1 MDDCHADAPSSVLYE
16 PRALVLTQGK
26 AMTPVTPQIPAKAYT
41 VTSFPTMPE
50 GLTLNAQD
58 GTISGTP
65 STVQETKHYTITVR
79 NESGTAQTTITIE
92 VLEAP
97 TNWVMI
103 IIIVVV
109 AIIVAIVMAT
119 KKGSS
124 KKKMPKTAKSG
135 SKTVPK
141 VTSVKTKPA
150 VKV

>member
-1 MDDCHADAPSSVLYE
+1 
-16 PRALVLTQGK
+16 
-26 AMTPVTPQIPAKAYT
+26 MTPVTPQIPAKAYT

-103 IIIVVV
+103 IIIAVVAVIVVV

-141 VTSVKTKPA
+141 VTSVKTKAA

>member
-1 MDDCHADAPSSVLYE
+1 M
-16 PRALVLTQGK
+16 
-26 AMTPVTPQIPAKAYT
+26 
-41 VTSFPTMPE
+41 
-50 GLTLNAQD
+50 
-58 GTISGTP
+58 
-65 STVQETKHYTITVR
+65 R

-103 IIIVVV
+103 IIIAVVAVIVVV

-141 VTSVKTKPA
+141 VTSVKTKAA

>member
-1 MDDCHADAPSSVLYE
+1 MWWMIGHADAPSSVLYE

-103 IIIVVV
+103 IIIAVVAVIVVV
-109 AIIVAIVMAT
+109 AIIVAIVMAIQERD
-119 KKGSS
+119 
-124 KKKMPKTAKSG
+124 
-135 SKTVPK
+135 
-141 VTSVKTKPA
+141 PA
-150 VKV
+150 RRRCLRPQRVALKLFLK